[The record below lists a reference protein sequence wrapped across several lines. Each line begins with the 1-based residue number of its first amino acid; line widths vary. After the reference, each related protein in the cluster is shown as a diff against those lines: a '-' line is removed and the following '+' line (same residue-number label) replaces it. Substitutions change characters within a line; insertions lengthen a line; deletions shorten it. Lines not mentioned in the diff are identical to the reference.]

1 MTEIEREE
9 FLARLD
15 LRISTMASMLGY
27 HEKWI
32 ANNFMNCGAK
42 REQVKDLQDNID
54 KSIITFWENIKEQ
67 DQKIKDYFR
76 ELEEK
81 LNNTRRNNN
90 ENNN

>member
-9 FLARLD
+9 FLERLD
-15 LRISTMASMLGY
+15 LRINLMANMLGY

-32 ANNFMNCGAK
+32 ASSFMNYGAK
-42 REQVKDLQDNID
+42 TEQIKDFQDNID
-54 KSIITFWENIKEQ
+54 KSIITFEKHIKEY

-81 LNNTRRNNN
+81 LKG
-90 ENNN
+90 